1 MLGASIFITI
11 NNVYLNGQQM
21 ETNKIFDKDELL
33 EKFDGDKEFIAEL
46 VEIFINDVPDQFSE
60 IQKAV
65 DNLNSKDLEKAAHK
79 LKGAVSNFGV
89 KAAFETALQ
98 LEMMGRE
105 NSLDGAEEA
114 YNTLRKEVEYLV
126 NALKE
131 FVE

>member
-1 MLGASIFITI
+1 
-11 NNVYLNGQQM
+11 M
-21 ETNKIFDKDELL
+21 ETNKVFDKDELL
-33 EKFDGDKEFIAEL
+33 EKFDGEKEFIAEL
-46 VEIFINDVPDQFSE
+46 VEIFIDDVPEQFSE

-65 DNLNSKDLEKAAHK
+65 DNLNSKDLEKSAHK
-79 LKGAVSNFGV
+79 LKGAVSNFGE

-105 NSLDGAEEA
+105 NRLDGVEEA
-114 YNTLRKEVEYLV
+114 YNILRKEVECLV